1 LRIAEG
7 SDEDLIH
14 GVRVSH
20 GGSGGAQGHFRE
32 IFQINDPLRM
42 EVTPARVDLPSGR
55 FVFLA
60 LPLCSLS
67 NGYPFTGISMKNTT
81 LVVSTLVGFATLG
94 MASVASGAVVVLN
107 SQFAWNAYTAI
118 QGATV
123 ATETFESFAN
133 GYQPSAMGAVGGT
146 TWTANASI
154 GQITFQTLGTQKVIS
169 TALGGRTLSF
179 TFAPGVQGIGGEMFG
194 TNASFEVVLSE
205 ITVTL
210 ADGTSYVNDQ
220 TSASDFVGFYSNG
233 AAIASISVSTST
245 QGTYATVDNL
255 YFATVPAP
263 GALALLSLAGV
274 VGGRSRRRAY
284 SATV

>member
-1 LRIAEG
+1 
-7 SDEDLIH
+7 
-14 GVRVSH
+14 
-20 GGSGGAQGHFRE
+20 
-32 IFQINDPLRM
+32 
-42 EVTPARVDLPSGR
+42 
-55 FVFLA
+55 
-60 LPLCSLS
+60 
-67 NGYPFTGISMKNTT
+67 MKNTT

-94 MASVASGAVVVLN
+94 MASVASGAVTVLN

-123 ATETFESFAN
+123 ATETFESFT
-133 GYQPSAMGAVGGT
+133 GYQPSATGTAGGT
-146 TWTANASI
+146 TWTANASL
-154 GQITFQTLGTQKVIS
+154 GQITFQELGTQKVIS
-169 TALGGRTLSF
+169 TALGGRTLNF

-194 TNASFEVVLSE
+194 TNASFEVVLAA

-245 QGTYATVDNL
+245 EGTYATVDNL

-263 GALALLSLAGV
+263 GVLALISLAGV
-274 VGGRSRRRAY
+274 VGGRSRRRAT
-284 SATV
+284 SAAV

>member
-1 LRIAEG
+1 MDGICAY
-7 SDEDLIH
+7 
-14 GVRVSH
+14 
-20 GGSGGAQGHFRE
+20 
-32 IFQINDPLRM
+32 
-42 EVTPARVDLPSGR
+42 EVVLPSGR

-107 SQFAWNAYTAI
+107 SQFAWDVYVAAK
-118 QGATV
+118 GATV
-123 ATETFESFAN
+123 ATEDFESFEPGVAA
-133 GYQPSAMGAVGGT
+133 SATRIAGGT
-146 TWTANASI
+146 TWTASATGGLYFGNVDVPPVHR
-154 GQITFQTLGTQKVIS
+154 VIS
-169 TALGGRTLSF
+169 TNVANQTLNF

-194 TNASFEVVLSE
+194 TDTAFAVVLAR

-220 TSASDFVGFYSNG
+220 TTATAFVGFYSNG
-233 AAIASISVSTST
+233 ATISSISVATST
-245 QGTYATVDNL
+245 PNTYATVDNL

-274 VGGRSRRRAY
+274 VGGRSRRRAN

>member
-1 LRIAEG
+1 
-7 SDEDLIH
+7 
-14 GVRVSH
+14 
-20 GGSGGAQGHFRE
+20 
-32 IFQINDPLRM
+32 
-42 EVTPARVDLPSGR
+42 
-55 FVFLA
+55 
-60 LPLCSLS
+60 
-67 NGYPFTGISMKNTT
+67 MKNTT
-81 LVVSTLVGFATLG
+81 LAVSIVATLAGLG
-94 MASVASGAVVVLN
+94 MSSIASGAVVVVN
-107 SQFAWNAYTAI
+107 SQVAWDVYVAA

-123 ATETFESFAN
+123 ATETFESFEV
-133 GYQPSAMGAVGGT
+133 GYRSSATGTAGGT

-154 GQITFQTLGTQKVIS
+154 GEITFQELGGHRIIS
-169 TALGGRTLSF
+169 TALGGRTLNF

-194 TNASFEVVLSE
+194 TNASFAVVPAE

-245 QGTYATVDNL
+245 EATYVTVDNL

-274 VGGRSRRRAY
+274 VGGRSRRRAN
-284 SATV
+284 SAAV

>member
-1 LRIAEG
+1 
-7 SDEDLIH
+7 
-14 GVRVSH
+14 
-20 GGSGGAQGHFRE
+20 
-32 IFQINDPLRM
+32 M
-42 EVTPARVDLPSGR
+42 
-55 FVFLA
+55 LA
-60 LPLCSLS
+60 LPRGPLS
-67 NGYPFTGISMKNTT
+67 IGCPFTGISMKNTT
-81 LVVSTLVGFATLG
+81 LIVSTLVGFATLG
-94 MASVASGAVVVLN
+94 IASVASGAVVVLN

-133 GYQPSAMGAVGGT
+133 GYQPSAMGTVGGT
-146 TWTANASI
+146 TWTANASL
-154 GQITFQTLGTQKVIS
+154 GQITFQELGTQKVIS
-169 TALGGRTLSF
+169 TALGGRTLNF

-194 TNASFEVVLSE
+194 TNASFEVVLAA

-245 QGTYATVDNL
+245 EGTYATVDNL

-274 VGGRSRRRAY
+274 VGGRSRRRAN

>member
-1 LRIAEG
+1 
-7 SDEDLIH
+7 
-14 GVRVSH
+14 
-20 GGSGGAQGHFRE
+20 
-32 IFQINDPLRM
+32 
-42 EVTPARVDLPSGR
+42 
-55 FVFLA
+55 
-60 LPLCSLS
+60 
-67 NGYPFTGISMKNTT
+67 MKNTT

-94 MASVASGAVVVLN
+94 MASVASGAVTVLN

-123 ATETFESFAN
+123 ATETFESFT
-133 GYQPSAMGAVGGT
+133 GYQPSATGTAGGT
-146 TWTANASI
+146 TWTANASL
-154 GQITFQTLGTQKVIS
+154 GQITFQELGTQKVIS
-169 TALGGRTLSF
+169 TALGGRTLNF

-194 TNASFEVVLSE
+194 TNASFEVVLAA

-245 QGTYATVDNL
+245 LGTYATVDNL

-263 GALALLSLAGV
+263 GALALISLAGV
-274 VGGRSRRRAY
+274 VGGRSRRRAT
-284 SATV
+284 SAAV

>member
-1 LRIAEG
+1 
-7 SDEDLIH
+7 
-14 GVRVSH
+14 
-20 GGSGGAQGHFRE
+20 
-32 IFQINDPLRM
+32 
-42 EVTPARVDLPSGR
+42 
-55 FVFLA
+55 
-60 LPLCSLS
+60 
-67 NGYPFTGISMKNTT
+67 MKNTT

-94 MASVASGAVVVLN
+94 MASVASGAVTVLN
-107 SQFAWNAYTAI
+107 SQLAWNAYTAI

-133 GYQPSAMGAVGGT
+133 GYQPSAMGTVGGT

-169 TALGGRTLSF
+169 TALGGRTLNF
-179 TFAPGVQGIGGEMFG
+179 TFAPGVQGIGGEIFG
-194 TNASFEVVLSE
+194 TNASFEVVLAA

-245 QGTYATVDNL
+245 EATYVTVDNL

-274 VGGRSRRRAY
+274 VGGRSRRRAT
-284 SATV
+284 SAAV

>member
-1 LRIAEG
+1 MDGICAY
-7 SDEDLIH
+7 
-14 GVRVSH
+14 
-20 GGSGGAQGHFRE
+20 
-32 IFQINDPLRM
+32 
-42 EVTPARVDLPSGR
+42 EVVLPSGR

-107 SQFAWNAYTAI
+107 SQYAWNAYTAI
-118 QGATV
+118 KGATV
-123 ATETFESFAN
+123 ATETFEGFVVDAA
-133 GYQPSAMGAVGGT
+133 PASASRTVGDT
-146 TWTANASI
+146 TWTASATGGLYFGNVDVPPVHR
-154 GQITFQTLGTQKVIS
+154 VIS
-169 TALGGRTLSF
+169 TTVANQTLNF

-194 TNASFEVVLSE
+194 TDTAFAVVLAR

-210 ADGTSYVNDQ
+210 SDGTSYVNDQ
-220 TSASDFVGFYSNG
+220 TTATAFVGFYSNG
-233 AAIASISVSTST
+233 ATISSISVATST
-245 QGTYATVDNL
+245 LNTYATVDNL

-274 VGGRSRRRAY
+274 VGGRSRRRAN

>member
-1 LRIAEG
+1 
-7 SDEDLIH
+7 
-14 GVRVSH
+14 
-20 GGSGGAQGHFRE
+20 
-32 IFQINDPLRM
+32 
-42 EVTPARVDLPSGR
+42 
-55 FVFLA
+55 
-60 LPLCSLS
+60 
-67 NGYPFTGISMKNTT
+67 MKNTT

-107 SQFAWNAYTAI
+107 SHVAWDVYVAAK
-118 QGATV
+118 GATV
-123 ATETFESFAN
+123 ATETFESFAV
-133 GYQPSAMGAVGGT
+133 GYRSSATGTAGGT

-154 GQITFQTLGTQKVIS
+154 GEITFQELGLGGPRIIS
-169 TALGGRTLSF
+169 TALGGRTLNF

-194 TNASFEVVLSE
+194 TNASFAVVPAE

-210 ADGTSYVNDQ
+210 ADGTSYVNNQ

-245 QGTYATVDNL
+245 VATYVTVDNL

-274 VGGRSRRRAY
+274 VGGRSRRRAN
-284 SATV
+284 SAAV